1 MARAP
6 RHRDLPTG
14 VGTKTMSTVKY
25 VVGSQT
31 QQWVESPRIRTGWQL
46 GNDGRRAPE
55 GLRHAVDANVTT
67 AACGLPGACSSSSTT
82 STGQR

>member
-1 MARAP
+1 
-6 RHRDLPTG
+6 
-14 VGTKTMSTVKY
+14 MSTVKY

-55 GLRHAVDANVTT
+55 GLRHAVDANATT
-67 AACGLPGACSSSSTT
+67 AACGLPASVLFVFDDLDWATMISNEMCPDCKHAAF
-82 STGQR
+82 